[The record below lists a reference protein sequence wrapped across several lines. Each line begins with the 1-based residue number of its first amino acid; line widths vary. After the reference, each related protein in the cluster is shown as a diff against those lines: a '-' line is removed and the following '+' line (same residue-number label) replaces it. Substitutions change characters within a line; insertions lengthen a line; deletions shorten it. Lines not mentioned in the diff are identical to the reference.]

1 MIYIFSRVLIAIAVA
16 FIIKQMLLV
25 SGIFMNGFLLRLKS
39 VLKGDDFLDVEFK
52 NKKKFEKV
60 KTKPEET
67 IICFDPP
74 PFYDFFDQRD

>member
-1 MIYIFSRVLIAIAVA
+1 
-16 FIIKQMLLV
+16 
-25 SGIFMNGFLLRLKS
+25 MNVFLLRLKS
-39 VLKGDDFLDVEFK
+39 ILKGDDFLDVEFK

-60 KTKPEET
+60 KTKTEET